1 MSKKF
6 SASMFDTL
14 KDTMSEQRSSGNFK
28 DILKTEIGN
37 NYLVRLIPNVNDISK
52 TIYHYFNHGWKS
64 LATGQFVSC
73 VCPTTVGQR
82 CPICEERVRL
92 YRGDAQD
99 KENAKMLGRKE
110 QWLAN
115 VYVVDDPENKD
126 NNGQVKIFR
135 YGKQVDKIVNDA
147 INGIDK
153 DEFGSRIFD
162 LTAEG
167 CNLRITVEKNDGGY
181 PTYVSSK
188 FLRESAIKGMTDAK
202 IDQVYEELFE
212 LDKVFEQKTP
222 DEVKEMLD
230 THFFCEVSSEP
241 VSKRSSG
248 VELNTNGSMKSSAVV
263 SDDLPIDEE
272 SETSTVDGNAEV
284 QDKLDDLMKDL

>member
-14 KDTMSEQRSSGNFK
+14 KGAMAEQRSGGNFK
-28 DILKTEIGN
+28 DILKTEIGR

-52 TIYHYFNHGWKS
+52 TIYHYFNHGWQS

-73 VCPTTVGQR
+73 VCPSTVGLR

-92 YRGDAQD
+92 YRGDEDD
-99 KENAKMLGRKE
+99 KKNAKMLGKKE

-115 VYVVDDPENKD
+115 VYVVDDPSSEENKD
-126 NNGQVKIFR
+126 QIKIFR
-135 YGKQVDKIVNDA
+135 YGKQIEKIITDA
-147 INGIDK
+147 TEGIDK
-153 DEFGSRIFD
+153 DEFGARIFD
-162 LTAEG
+162 LTDEG

-202 IDQVYEELFE
+202 IEDIYEKLFQ
-212 LDKVFEQKTP
+212 LDKVFEMKTP

-230 THFFCEVSSEP
+230 THFFCEVSSSTP
-241 VSKRSSG
+241 VAKKSSG
-248 VELNTNGSMKSSAVV
+248 TQVSSRGSVEESVEEPEEES
-263 SDDLPIDEE
+263 IDEPTE
-272 SETSTVDGNAEV
+272 SSDSDV